1 VTNNSHYNKT
11 NLSCSPSAE
20 DINSQPICLHLSL
33 LKHYKSRRQAS
44 RVMMRLSTLLGQS
57 HQFIHTFCD
66 PEAFSGHFS
75 GDLGAWTPC
84 FIDVGLL
91 GECCTSGCSTNAGFA

>member
-1 VTNNSHYNKT
+1 MVR
-11 NLSCSPSAE
+11 LSA
-20 DINSQPICLHLSL
+20 L
-33 LKHYKSRRQAS
+33 LK
-44 RVMMRLSTLLGQS
+44 QS

-66 PEAFSGHFS
+66 PDAFSGHFA

-91 GECCTSGCSTNAGFA
+91 GECCAEPVEGPTGIGSPAFQTGRLHLV